1 MISLAGRQFAGPFLA
16 PVWSPNKV
24 AGIYAV
30 MVPGWRVMT
39 FRALHFAQTE
49 NYFQNNFRQHERYA
63 EWLSIAGTEWNL
75 YVAIH
80 EMSFSTEAQRQAV
93 ERALARDYRPE
104 FNDLAPD
111 PETAA
116 RVPSIKT
123 LLLAQAMR
131 HNKDD

>member
-1 MISLAGRQFAGPFLA
+1 MITLAGRQFSGPFLA
-16 PVWSPNKV
+16 PVWSPARV

-49 NYFQNNFRQHERYA
+49 DFSSNNFRQHARYA

-75 YVAIH
+75 YIAVH
-80 EMSFSTEAQRQAV
+80 EMSFSTEAQRHAV
-93 ERALARDYRPE
+93 ERALGRDYRPE
-104 FNDLAPD
+104 FNDLAPN
-111 PETAA
+111 PQMPGL
-116 RVPSIKT
+116 RT

-131 HNKDD
+131 DGKNDH

>member
-1 MISLAGRQFAGPFLA
+1 VITLAGRQFAGPFLA
-16 PVWSPNKV
+16 PVWSPART

-49 NYFQNNFRQHERYA
+49 DFSSNSFRQHERYA
-63 EWLSIAGTEWNL
+63 EWLSIGGTEWNL
-75 YVAIH
+75 YIAVH

-93 ERALARDYRPE
+93 EKALARDYRPE
-104 FNDLAPD
+104 FNDLAPN
-111 PETAA
+111 PQM
-116 RVPSIKT
+116 PGIKT

-131 HNKDD
+131 NNKDE